1 MNEKVVKIE
10 EIISALTNKEGNV
23 YFFALDTKNAPNG
36 EVKYIYDI
44 ALALNELGYKV
55 TLLHQEEEY
64 VGPLEW
70 LGEKYSKLEVK
81 NIKTENVVITPCDT
95 VFVPE
100 VFTNVMSQI
109 KSLPCK
115 KVMIYYNPS
124 YLIDYIPT
132 GMTMAD
138 MNVYDAITTNDNLK
152 EKLNSY
158 FPNMNVRVVR
168 PSISHIFDTDDEP
181 KKLIV
186 NLLTPSSSETNDI
199 IKPFF
204 WKYPAYK
211 WISFREMKGIT
222 QETLAEVM
230 REAAITVWV
239 DDNTNNGITALEAL
253 KSGSILIA
261 KTPQTPPEWML
272 DGGEY
277 RFGIIWVDTYDM
289 LHDVLAS
296 VIRGWTR
303 DDIVEGYM
311 KMSNEV
317 KFAFTESSQKKDVE
331 NFIVNGIFDDT
342 IKTYK
347 HLLAGEKNKK

>member
-1 MNEKVVKIE
+1 
-10 EIISALTNKEGNV
+10 
-23 YFFALDTKNAPNG
+23 
-36 EVKYIYDI
+36 
-44 ALALNELGYKV
+44 
-55 TLLHQEEEY
+55 
-64 VGPLEW
+64 
-70 LGEKYSKLEVK
+70 
-81 NIKTENVVITPCDT
+81 
-95 VFVPE
+95 
-100 VFTNVMSQI
+100 
-109 KSLPCK
+109 
-115 KVMIYYNPS
+115 MIYYNPS

-211 WISFREMKGIT
+211 WIPFREMKGIT

-303 DDIVEGYM
+303 DDIVKGYM